1 MHILDIF
8 RTTAST
14 CSFEFFPPKSEK
26 LANQLYETLRSLERL
41 KPSFVSV
48 TYGAGGSSRELTH
61 DLVTRIQQ
69 TTRLTAIPHLTC
81 ICHRED
87 EVQEIL
93 ERYASAGVNNIL
105 ALGGDLPADRP
116 SYDRSGDAFQHAVD
130 LVRFIKRFNARGRH
144 SHPRGFGVGV
154 AANPEGHPATPNR
167 LQEMDYLK
175 AKVDAG
181 ADYICTQLFFDNRD
195 FHDFRERCELAGIR
209 VPIIAGIM
217 PITSLAGMKRM
228 AQLAAGARFPAPLLR
243 AVQRASHDPAEVE
256 RTGIEWATE
265 QCRELLA
272 SHVHGIHFYTLNQ
285 SKATLAVYDN
295 LCQSLPEPF
304 GPRDPN
310 PASVA
315 RQEFH
320 PR

>member
-26 LANQLYETLRSLERL
+26 LANQLYETLRNLERL

-116 SYDRSGDAFQHAVD
+116 SYDRRGDAFQHAVD
-130 LVRFIKRFNARGRH
+130 LVRFIKSFNARGRH

-272 SHVHGIHFYTLNQ
+272 SHVRGIHFYTLNQ

-304 GPRDPN
+304 GPRDPK